1 LFVYADAGALGGSGT
16 VVEYRGLRVASA
28 APLALTILD
37 GDGSAPAPEVSWTRL
52 GPSTYQVEA
61 ARSSSPFVL
70 SLGES
75 FAPGW
80 RLEGLPDGR
89 EVRHVVADGYA
100 NGWLTGPGAPFT
112 ARISFAPDRT
122 MHLARSV
129 SIGTAVALPIL
140 VFRRR
145 RRRS

>member
-1 LFVYADAGALGGSGT
+1 VTPEPGTVALRLFIYADAGALGGSGT
-16 VVEYRGLRVASA
+16 VVEYRGLRIASA

-37 GDGSAPAPEVSWTRL
+37 GGGSPPAPRMTWTRI

-80 RLEGLPDGR
+80 RLEGCPTGGGFGTWLPTDTR
-89 EVRHVVADGYA
+89 
-100 NGWLTGPGAPFT
+100 TGG
-112 ARISFAPDRT
+112 
-122 MHLARSV
+122 
-129 SIGTAVALPIL
+129 
-140 VFRRR
+140 
-145 RRRS
+145 